1 MDIIDYK
8 WKTFAQRVHR
18 TGLTAHVLYVFLLIL
33 YIKEMY
39 LQIESRDE
47 DGKVINPP
55 PHVWYLYM
63 ISGCLVYPLIY
74 DGNQLV
80 MQGIQEYS

>member
-1 MDIIDYK
+1 M
-8 WKTFAQRVHR
+8 HR
-18 TGLTAHVLYVFLLIL
+18 TGLTSHAIYVLLLII

-39 LQIESRDE
+39 LRAEKVDE
-47 DGKVINPP
+47 EGNVISPP

-74 DGNQLV
+74 DGNQLI